1 MNTKKRPYIFLGILI
16 VAVLACNMPSG
27 ALTPSGAPTAQ
38 PQPLSIEVSVAT
50 SAPVVEVPTVS
61 PTVAVIHTQTP
72 STSPG
77 TGILV
82 YDVES
87 SGTAPEKRAP
97 YGDSYNIN
105 RMERPFLQDM
115 TYVSD
120 LDIVRFSVGQ
130 DETWFYVS
138 IKLTSN
144 DPNNSLGINYGVE
157 LDTNHDGFGDYIIW
171 ARPPYTSTWDTA
183 NVKIFEDK
191 NHNTA
196 GLSAEKSD
204 APLTADGY
212 EMQIFNGGTGD
223 ADPDMAW
230 VRMNAGPEA
239 TIQFAFKKSWSG
251 TVFMLGVISDGGLKD
266 VTKLD
271 YVDRFKEEEADSPV
285 KDKQYYPLK
294 ALFAVDNTCQ
304 EAFGF
309 KPLGYESKLC
319 PKEPP
324 PQQTRQPGEDPP
336 TPVSCAPHP
345 TCTGVWKV
353 WHEDGC
359 WCEEILY

>member
-1 MNTKKRPYIFLGILI
+1 MNKNKRLYIFVGILVVVI
-16 VAVLACNMPSG
+16 LACNMPAG
-27 ALTPSGAPTAQ
+27 MPTTQ
-38 PQPLSIEVSVAT
+38 PQIVPIDPSIAPSAT
-50 SAPVVEVPTVS
+50 SAPVVEAPTVS
-61 PTVAVIHTQTP
+61 PTVAEIHTQTP
-72 STSPG
+72 SISPSG
-77 TGILV
+77 GSSI

-87 SGTAPEKRAP
+87 SGTAAERRAP

-105 RMERPFLQDM
+105 RLERPFLQDM

-120 LDIVRFSVGQ
+120 LDIARFSVSQ
-130 DETWFYVS
+130 DEAWFYVS
-138 IKLTSN
+138 IKLTGR

-157 LDTNHDGFGDYIIW
+157 IDVDHDGFGDYIIW
-171 ARPPYTSTWDTA
+171 AHPPYTTTWDTV
-183 NVKIFEDK
+183 NVRIFADK

-196 GLSAEKSD
+196 GLSADKSD
-204 APLTADGY
+204 APFDADGY
-212 EMQIFNGGTGD
+212 ETQIFNGGMGD

-230 VRMNAGPEA
+230 VRMNAGVEA
-239 TIQFAFKKSWSG
+239 TIQFSFKKSWSG
-251 TVFMLGVISDGGLKD
+251 AVFMLGVISDGDLKD

-271 YVDRFKEEEADSPV
+271 YVDRFKEEEAGSPV
-285 KDKQYYPLK
+285 KDKAYYPLK

-324 PQQTRQPGEDPP
+324 PQQPRQPGEEPP
-336 TPVSCAPHP
+336 TPVSCPPHP
-345 TCTGVWKV
+345 TCTGAWSV

>member
-1 MNTKKRPYIFLGILI
+1 MNTKKRPYIFFVVLV

-27 ALTPSGAPTAQ
+27 APTAQ
-38 PQPLSIEVSVAT
+38 PQPQPQPLSTEVSVAT
-50 SAPVVEVPTVS
+50 SAPVVEVPTLT

-77 TGILV
+77 TGTLV

-87 SGTAPEKRAP
+87 SGTALEKRAP
-97 YGDSYNIN
+97 YGDSYNID
-105 RMERPFLQDM
+105 RLERPFLQDM

-120 LDIVRFSVGQ
+120 LDIVRFSVSQ
-130 DETWFYVS
+130 DGAWYYVS
-138 IKLTSN
+138 IKLVGI

-157 LDTNHDGFGDYIIW
+157 LDTDHDGFGDYIIW
-171 ARPPYTSTWDTA
+171 ASPPYAAEWDTA
-183 NVKIFEDK
+183 NTKVFADK

-196 GLSAEKSD
+196 GLSADKSD
-204 APLTADGY
+204 APFDADGY
-212 EMQIFNGGTGD
+212 ETQIFNGGAGD

-230 VRMNAGPEA
+230 VRMNAGAEA

-251 TVFMLGVISDGGLKD
+251 AVFMIGVISDAGLKD

-271 YVDRFKEEEADSPV
+271 YVDRFKEEEAGSPV

-309 KPLGYESKLC
+309 EPLGYESKLC
-319 PKEPP
+319 PKEPQP
-324 PQQTRQPGEDPP
+324 TKQPGQPGGDPP
-336 TPVSCAPHP
+336 TPVSCPPHP
-345 TCTGVWKV
+345 TCTGQWNV